1 MGVPGISIFGSG
13 LKAAEG
19 SAGSVA
25 KRLSWDL
32 EAIMIRKL
40 CGLLFI
46 LVVLQGT
53 LSIPLAGQ
61 VCTGHMTIERIN
73 FLGAQG
79 SFPTGCFWLAPS
91 DIPGDYVVGCWLSTC
106 QVSDWCPTCG
116 KGGAATGNPIN
127 LTNGNT
133 YIQQNDVKIPGL
145 GGGLNLNRTWNSMWP
160 SSVGGVQVGLFGTNW
175 RSTYEEM
182 VTAGSGNYNN
192 YQLYWR
198 SDGGFWVFGPA
209 NGTTWPLASPGSANV
224 TLALTNNG
232 TQWTLTFQNG
242 EKRVFSYATGVLTS
256 IIDRNGNTT
265 QLSYDSG
272 GTRLITVTDAA
283 SRHLNFTYGS
293 SYSSRLITGVSSD
306 VGLTLSYSYDSQ
318 GRLSLVT
325 RPDLSTISFTY
336 NSQSLIT
343 AVTDSNGKILESH
356 TYDGA
361 GRGLTSSRAN
371 GVDAVTISYPQ

>member
-1 MGVPGISIFGSG
+1 M
-13 LKAAEG
+13 
-19 SAGSVA
+19 
-25 KRLSWDL
+25 
-32 EAIMIRKL
+32 
-40 CGLLFI
+40 
-46 LVVLQGT
+46 
-53 LSIPLAGQ
+53 
-61 VCTGHMTIERIN
+61 
-73 FLGAQG
+73 
-79 SFPTGCFWLAPS
+79 
-91 DIPGDYVVGCWLSTC
+91 
-106 QVSDWCPTCG
+106 
-116 KGGAATGNPIN
+116 
-127 LTNGNT
+127 TNGNT
-133 YIQQNDVKIPGL
+133 YIQQNDVKLPGL
-145 GGGLNLNRTWNSMWP
+145 GGGLALDRTWNSLWP

-182 VTAGSGNYNN
+182 VTAGSGNYAN

-198 SDGGFWVFGPA
+198 ADGGFWVFGPA
-209 NGTTWPLASPGSANV
+209 NGTMWPLASPGSANA
-224 TLALTNNG
+224 TLALTSNG

-242 EKRVFSYATGVLTS
+242 EKRVFSYATGVLIS

-306 VGLTLSYSYDSQ
+306 VGLTLSYAYDSQ

-356 TYDGA
+356 TYDGV